1 MFNTFYKTFMV
12 RFITRRAERVLFL
25 RFSFVCRESALLYKP
40 HIAFDDDDDDDV
52 FFFPDFP
59 HFQPHHHPFI
69 NSFLSLSLFK
79 NEVEH
84 VRVRGRDHRR
94 RFSRGENGQ

>member
-40 HIAFDDDDDDDV
+40 HIAFDDDDDDDDGV
-52 FFFPDFP
+52 FPEMVIFNIIIII
-59 HFQPHHHPFI
+59 H
-69 NSFLSLSLFK
+69 
-79 NEVEH
+79 
-84 VRVRGRDHRR
+84 
-94 RFSRGENGQ
+94 

>member
-1 MFNTFYKTFMV
+1 MMMMM
-12 RFITRRAERVLFL
+12 
-25 RFSFVCRESALLYKP
+25 
-40 HIAFDDDDDDDV
+40 V

-59 HFQPHHHPFI
+59 HFQPHHPFI

-79 NEVEH
+79 NKVEH

>member
-1 MFNTFYKTFMV
+1 MV
-12 RFITRRAERVLFL
+12 RFITRRAESACTFFCV
-25 RFSFVCRESALLYKP
+25 FSFVFRESALLYKP
-40 HIAFDDDDDDDV
+40 HIAFDDDDDDDDDV

-79 NEVEH
+79 NKVEH

>member
-12 RFITRRAERVLFL
+12 RFTSNAALSRGAERTFFAFFLFADT
-25 RFSFVCRESALLYKP
+25 ALIY
-40 HIAFDDDDDDDV
+40 INTFDDDDGV
-52 FFFPDFP
+52 FLSRFPVIFNIII
-59 HFQPHHHPFI
+59 HYI

-79 NEVEH
+79 NAVEH